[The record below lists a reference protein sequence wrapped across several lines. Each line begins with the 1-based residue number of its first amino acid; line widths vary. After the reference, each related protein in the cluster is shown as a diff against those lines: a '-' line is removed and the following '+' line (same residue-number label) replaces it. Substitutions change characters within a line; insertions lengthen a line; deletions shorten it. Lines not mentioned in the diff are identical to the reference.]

1 VDDID
6 LKILRVLQKEHGL
19 PINEI
24 GERVGLSH
32 TPCWR
37 RIKKMEEL
45 GIIRNRAVILDAN
58 LLDLG
63 VTVFVFVRLKQHHEE
78 ALIGFERA
86 VLDFKEIVQCYSMTG
101 EFDYLIRVVTTGVSS
116 YEDFVKNKLLH
127 LPDVAFVNSSFA
139 LQEVKNTTELPI

>member
-1 VDDID
+1 
-6 LKILRVLQKEHGL
+6 
-19 PINEI
+19 
-24 GERVGLSH
+24 
-32 TPCWR
+32 
-37 RIKKMEEL
+37 MEEL